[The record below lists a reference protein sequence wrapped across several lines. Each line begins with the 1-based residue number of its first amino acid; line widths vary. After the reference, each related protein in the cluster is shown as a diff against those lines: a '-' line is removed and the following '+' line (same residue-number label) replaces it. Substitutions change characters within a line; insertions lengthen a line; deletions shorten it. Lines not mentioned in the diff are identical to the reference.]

1 MQQEEESKEKED
13 EIPDGIA
20 HYELD
25 KNECP
30 NLSLLKCIQQ
40 YCRSDPQGVDL
51 LLQKGLIS
59 KMIAWFGSA
68 RESLSSTEQKNNAFL
83 KILIENFFD
92 TVVVISRISS
102 EGRKQLLDSF
112 LPCLGLLATESNV
125 SSTVR
130 QEAIKTLNTLLV
142 TITNE
147 ERKAISVSKEIHLL
161 MEELTKTIWDVGD
174 YDMQVG
180 IVEALFRLARRK
192 WRDNLVNHWFEDELI
207 AKAFKEIKEKEFETD
222 SRKFINELNGKLG
235 DKRRV
240 CSIPCKAAHA
250 DMNQLN
256 KPPDDKLE
264 EFWID
269 FNYGSESISF
279 NFEGPENSLWESVKL
294 AKEDINSFSLQ
305 EEGGEK
311 VLKLLMKSPTT
322 INKREVT
329 KINIHFDSQFDILTP
344 LSKVMRTDETKVTMD
359 KDGNHESGDQP
370 QENPTASNNLE
381 RTENLVC
388 TVCLSNILT
397 SQQIH
402 QSPIIKTSP
411 PTGSMAA
418 EESQQGAE
426 EHARQ
431 ASNNPDAAP
440 LTSPNDTLKAP
451 SLNTSALKA
460 SPVEQRD
467 KTGKPSIEGEPIIQ
481 TEEVVPLEDDKLE
494 KTNRASG
501 KQITEA
507 KDDAYEFETS
517 SDPATQEMVF
527 KMKQKVFVS
536 KSRLQSNSGKRRMEI
551 SKSGKRLS
559 SNYKKHL
566 FSENNQETSSNS
578 ASEKSW
584 ILGSL
589 KNSTPKM
596 VYYTRKKPRVKHAL
610 KVLPLSSP
618 DSESVHQEKRVGNS
632 AQHREKGKKTMN
644 SSTNIH
650 NLSPVQLIGV
660 SSVSPPLTRQSGL
673 EMMDVTLPLSHH
685 SSFSHSDDGASK
697 IYEAAAG
704 SQLPT
709 DTFSKPK
716 RKLPDLPLDLKKKRS
731 KFTEWTLSSKQST
744 SIHFQPRK
752 LFNSIEVEEE
762 TSQGQ
767 HVDKSDDNVFN
778 FKQMEENIDD
788 SEVNGI
794 FESFTT
800 ALKKMFWS
808 REKRIEIYTQ
818 SSLKSPGQHLSTLLN
833 QIHQSRMNE
842 LENFHKI
849 IIQEL
854 ANLEKRTQFLLSLEK
869 EAVEFCTEQSKQ
881 LECKLNA
888 FCIQQIQRIQSM
900 DELLDEPTENL
911 DNTGQNY
918 QKEEDNQ
925 EQRGQHDVV
934 DSN

>member
-1 MQQEEESKEKED
+1 MYYFLVLLLLLLLHVLFYSIIIKRIHKHIYIEED
-13 EIPDGIA
+13 ENNDLIR
-20 HYELD
+20 ELD

-59 KMIAWFGSA
+59 KIK
-68 RESLSSTEQKNNAFL
+68 SLSSTEQKNNAFL

-92 TVVVISRISS
+92 TVVVR
-102 EGRKQLLDSF
+102 RKQLLDSF

-161 MEELTKTIWDVGD
+161 M
-174 YDMQVG
+174 
-180 IVEALFRLARRK
+180 
-192 WRDNLVNHWFEDELI
+192 
-207 AKAFKEIKEKEFETD
+207 
-222 SRKFINELNGKLG
+222 
-235 DKRRV
+235 V

-517 SDPATQEMVF
+517 SDPATQEMVKNQNLF
-527 KMKQKVFVS
+527 
-536 KSRLQSNSGKRRMEI
+536 NSGKRRMEI

-762 TSQGQ
+762 TSQG
-767 HVDKSDDNVFN
+767 D
-778 FKQMEENIDD
+778 
-788 SEVNGI
+788 
-794 FESFTT
+794 
-800 ALKKMFWS
+800 
-808 REKRIEIYTQ
+808 
-818 SSLKSPGQHLSTLLN
+818 
-833 QIHQSRMNE
+833 
-842 LENFHKI
+842 
-849 IIQEL
+849 
-854 ANLEKRTQFLLSLEK
+854 
-869 EAVEFCTEQSKQ
+869 
-881 LECKLNA
+881 
-888 FCIQQIQRIQSM
+888 
-900 DELLDEPTENL
+900 
-911 DNTGQNY
+911 
-918 QKEEDNQ
+918 
-925 EQRGQHDVV
+925 
-934 DSN
+934 